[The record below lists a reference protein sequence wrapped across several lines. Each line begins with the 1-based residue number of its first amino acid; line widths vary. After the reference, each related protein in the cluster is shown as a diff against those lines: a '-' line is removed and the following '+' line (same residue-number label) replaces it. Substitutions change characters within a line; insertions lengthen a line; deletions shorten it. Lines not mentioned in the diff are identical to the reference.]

1 MWQKTKL
8 VLVVIAV
15 MILLIAVFQNTAPT
29 KTAFLF
35 FEFTLPQAALL
46 FLAAGVGF
54 LIGVITT
61 GRILRRRKGAPQL
74 RSGG

>member
-8 VLVVIAV
+8 VLVVIAL
-15 MILLIAVFQNTAPT
+15 MILLIAVFQNTAAT

-35 FEFTLPQAALL
+35 YEFTLPQAALI

-54 LIGVITT
+54 VLGVITT
-61 GRILRRRKGAPQL
+61 SRILRRKKPRTG
-74 RSGG
+74 